1 MNHISAIG
9 IHPDNQVSDFIEYGN
24 IRNDL
29 SKLNDQQLVKK
40 VFFQK
45 LVEIIHTPIFVID
58 TEALERMLEMA
69 RQIKSI

>member
-9 IHPDNQVSDFIEYGN
+9 IHPDNQVSDFIEYSN